1 MINKYDLRKSEKK
14 ILGHSLFIEIKT
26 KKMLLKYYYNWL
38 YCLYWVNEDES
49 IIFLTTNSIIWW
61 LHIYDFFSNTYDIFL
76 NRFHTEIYHSLIH
89 FPVVRKFSLLLSLIS
104 EEKLDLSVIQDGP
117 IFDFPVSVTQVVIFY
132 LVIIYPRIEK
142 YSPHP
147 FSLTH
152 YMFVIVL
159 CLFHNQG
166 YGSNNL

>member
-14 ILGHSLFIEIKT
+14 HSWLFFIYWDKNEENVNE
-26 KKMLLKYYYNWL
+26 YNWL
-38 YCLYWVNEDES
+38 YCLYWVSEDES

-61 LHIYDFFSNTYDIFL
+61 LHIYDLFSNTYDFFL

-89 FPVVRKFSLLLSLIS
+89 SPVVRKFSLLLGLIS

-132 LVIIYPRIEK
+132 LVIIYLRIEK

-147 FSLTH
+147 FSLNH